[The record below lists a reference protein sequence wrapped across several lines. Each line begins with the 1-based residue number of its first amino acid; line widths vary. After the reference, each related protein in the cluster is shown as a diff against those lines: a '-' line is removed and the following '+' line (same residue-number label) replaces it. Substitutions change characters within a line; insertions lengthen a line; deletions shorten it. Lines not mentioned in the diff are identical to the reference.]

1 MGLTGTSALPTRDA
15 MDAPHRSAGP
25 LPIQIV
31 GPAVHGAGRVRS
43 LATGGDE
50 APAGLHIVRIQEAT
64 VTHLPAAPSLDTVDF
79 VDRRHGWAG
88 GAVIL
93 ATTNGGR
100 TWRRQS
106 SPATTVDVLDFV
118 NRRDGWALGSAT
130 VGRAAR
136 VTPLLLRT
144 SDGGRHWH

>member
-1 MGLTGTSALPTRDA
+1 MVRSIDMHRLLLAFLIASASSLLP
-15 MDAPHRSAGP
+15 APHRSAGP
-25 LPIQIV
+25 LPGQIV
-31 GPAVHGAGRVRS
+31 GPAVHGAGRVRR

-64 VTHLPAAPSLDTVDF
+64 VTRLPSAPTVEAITF
-79 VDRRHGWAG
+79 VDRRYGWAG

-106 SPATTVDVLDFV
+106 SPATT
-118 NRRDGWALGSAT
+118 
-130 VGRAAR
+130 
-136 VTPLLLRT
+136 
-144 SDGGRHWH
+144 